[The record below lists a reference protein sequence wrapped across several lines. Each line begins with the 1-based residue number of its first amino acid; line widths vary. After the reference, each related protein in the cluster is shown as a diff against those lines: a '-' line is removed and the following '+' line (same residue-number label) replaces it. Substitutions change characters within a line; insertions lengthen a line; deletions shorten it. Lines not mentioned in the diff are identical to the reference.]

1 MRENGTYFVALII
14 VVLAALAAAQL
25 LLAAL
30 VIWLAECFGSIVT
43 PCLVVGIF
51 MALLGFVVYKVSL
64 QKIMRD
70 MHERTEAIYEVANL
84 IRKAVEW
91 SIGVIFRNP
100 KREGI

>member
-1 MRENGTYFVALII
+1 MRENGTPFATLII

-30 VIWLAECFGSIVT
+30 VIWLAECFGSIIT
-43 PCLVVGIF
+43 PCLVVGLF

-64 QKIMRD
+64 QNIVREL
-70 MHERTEAIYEVANL
+70 HERLNVVYEVTSL

-91 SIGVIFRNP
+91 SLGVFYR
-100 KREGI
+100 KADRQE

>member
-1 MRENGTYFVALII
+1 MPENGTPFATLII

-30 VIWLAECFGSIVT
+30 VIWLAECFDSTIT
-43 PCLVVGIF
+43 PCLVVGLF

-64 QKIMRD
+64 RGVMCE
-70 MHERTEAIYEVANL
+70 MHERIEAIYEVASL

-91 SIGVIFRNP
+91 GIGALSRVR
-100 KREGI
+100 G